1 VLLLPPREAKVTNEE
16 RKLEFIGSTYSLI
29 YNTKVSFYIE
39 PPRSP
44 GSKRNLVTQ
53 YENGR
58 AELVYAIADNQSKEE
73 ILRNVLLQYP
83 LNTSGVGA
91 AALYRPWS
99 DIY

>member
-1 VLLLPPREAKVTNEE
+1 MTNEE
-16 RKLEFIGSTYSLI
+16 RKLEFIGSTYCLK

-44 GSKRNLVTQ
+44 GSKRNLVSQ

-73 ILRNVLLQYP
+73 ILRNALLQYP
-83 LNTSGVGA
+83 LNTSELEPPPYTARGA
-91 AALYRPWS
+91 TSIKWLRCNRGLR
-99 DIY
+99 